1 VLNFYGASGDNI
13 DSYGAGYEYLIN
25 QGTVNE
31 QSGTGP
37 SSINVYIGALAGTY
51 DAALGTTVKFIGGGA
66 SNPLTVGT
74 PPVLNG
80 PGQYQFTSG
89 YLVLTVDAITNLTLA
104 GGTLELGPGFQ
115 QGGAIT
121 NLTLDGITLG
131 AGTYPVNGTLTATN
145 SVFNGAITVNSGAV
159 LDEFG
164 GTLDPTGSLTVEG
177 GGVLNVAST
186 FYLEGPLT
194 NAGTINLTNAAFYIY
209 NNNGVNWA
217 GGIDN
222 QGVLNFYGASG
233 DNIDS
238 YGAGYE
244 YLINQGTVNE
254 QSGTGPSSIQASF
267 TNNGTVSALSGILS
281 FNGSF
286 TAIGG
291 TLSFG
296 VSNLSSFGQ
305 IHILGNVALN
315 GTASVSWLGGFTPAI
330 SNSFALLDYGS
341 HSGSFADIT
350 LPPGTVGDGNYGN
363 TVFSLLITGI
373 TAQTNPPVLNIER
386 VNSNTVVI
394 LWPTVAGNLSLQTST
409 NLSSGSWSDVI
420 SGITTVGADYV
431 LTNTVNG
438 KAAFFRLR
446 LQ

>member
-1 VLNFYGASGDNI
+1 VPGAADT
-13 DSYGAGYEYLIN
+13 ALIN
-25 QGTVNE
+25 T
-31 QSGTGP
+31 P
-37 SSINVYIGALAGTY
+37 GTY
-51 DAALGTTVKFIGGGA
+51 VVNVNSTADVA
-66 SNPLTVGT
+66 SLTVGGAAGAQT
-74 PPVLNG
+74 LQVM
-80 PGQYQFTSG
+80 SG
-89 YLVLTVDAITNLTLA
+89 
-104 GGTLELGPGFQ
+104 G
-115 QGGAIT
+115 
-121 NLTLDGITLG
+121 
-131 AGTYPVNGTLTATN
+131 
-145 SVFNGAITVNSGAV
+145 V

-164 GTLDPTGSLTVEG
+164 GTLASTGSLTVQG

-186 FYLEGPLT
+186 FSLQGPLT

-209 NNNGVNWA
+209 NNNGINWS

-233 DNIDS
+233 DAISS

-254 QSGTGPSSIQASF
+254 QPGTGPSSIQANF

-286 TAIGG
+286 ATIGG

-305 IHILGNVALN
+305 VHISGNVALN
-315 GTASVSWLGGFTPAI
+315 GTASVSWLGEFAPAI

-341 HSGSFADIT
+341 HSGTFANIT
-350 LPPGTVGDGNYGN
+350 LPPGTLGQGSYGT

-386 VNSNTVVI
+386 VSSDTVII
-394 LWPTVAGNLSLQTST
+394 LWPKAAGNFSLQTST
-409 NLSSGSWSDVI
+409 NLSSGSWSNVI
-420 SGITTVGADYV
+420 SGISTVGTNYV
-431 LTNTVNG
+431 LTNTVNS
-438 KAAFFRLR
+438 KTAFFRLR

>member
-1 VLNFYGASGDNI
+1 
-13 DSYGAGYEYLIN
+13 
-25 QGTVNE
+25 
-31 QSGTGP
+31 
-37 SSINVYIGALAGTY
+37 
-51 DAALGTTVKFIGGGA
+51 
-66 SNPLTVGT
+66 VGT
-74 PPVLNG
+74 PPVLNA
-80 PGQYQFTSG
+80 PGQYEFTSG
-89 YLVLTVDAITNLTLA
+89 YLLLTVDAIANLTLA
-104 GGTLELGPGFQ
+104 GGTLELGPRFQ
-115 QGGAIT
+115 QDGAIT

-131 AGTYPVNGTLTATN
+131 AGTHPVNGTLTATN
-145 SVFNGAITVNSGAV
+145 SVLNGAITVNSVAV

-164 GTLDPTGSLTVEG
+164 GTLGPTGSLTVEG

-186 FYLEGPLT
+186 FALQGPLT
-194 NAGTINLTNAAFYIY
+194 NAGMINLTNAAFYLY

-222 QGVLNFYGASG
+222 QGVVNFYGAAG
-233 DNIDS
+233 DTISS

-254 QSGTGPSSIQASF
+254 QPGTGPSSIQVSF
-267 TNNGTVSALSGILS
+267 TKNGAVDALSGILS
-281 FNGSF
+281 FSGSF
-286 TAIGG
+286 TTIGG

-315 GTASVSWLGGFTPAI
+315 GTATVRWLGGFTPAI

-341 HSGSFADIT
+341 HSGTFANIT
-350 LPPGTVGDGNYGN
+350 LPPGTLGQGSYGT

-373 TAQTNPPVLNIER
+373 TAQTNLPVLNIER

-394 LWPTVAGNLSLQTST
+394 FWPTAAGNFSLQTST
-409 NLSSGSWSDVI
+409 NLSSGSWSNVI
-420 SGITTVGADYV
+420 SAISTVGTNYV
-431 LTNTVNG
+431 FTNTVNG